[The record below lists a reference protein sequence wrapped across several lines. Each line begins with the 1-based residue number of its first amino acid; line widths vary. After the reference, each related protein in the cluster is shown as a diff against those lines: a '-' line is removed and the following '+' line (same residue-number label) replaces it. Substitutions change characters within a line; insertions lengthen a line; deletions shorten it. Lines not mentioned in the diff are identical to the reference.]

1 MVGNIIKNPNGNID
15 LGIISQNGQITGID
29 VARYKTAS
37 LTVSVI
43 PTAHVYGV
51 SWDGSSSS
59 SLTRTDDAANFP
71 SPNPY
76 YSGMSGFPSSPFDG
90 LMPWAGIRRV
100 TDSSAGELVE
110 IPKFWF
116 KWTKTGSTM
125 TLQIADAPVSGF
137 FVSPAHADR
146 GDGVGER
153 DYVYVGRYHCN
164 SAYKS
169 ISGASPLVSKTRAEF
184 RNGIHNNNSN
194 MWQWDYAMVWTVRML
209 YLVEFADWNSRAKI
223 GYGGGN
229 GSATQSAGATD
240 SMPYHTGTSKTSRT
254 TYGVGIQYRY
264 IEDLWANVVDWV
276 DGVYAYNNYLKLIKN
291 PANFSDT
298 SGGVNVIPIPSTASG
313 NVKSW
318 TISSTTGFEYMLYPV
333 PDSSASPTTYC
344 CDYAYTQ
351 KLNYAMAAVGSAYNK
366 TGQDASSMR
375 GLFFDVFDMWTQ
387 YAICGSRLMVLPSAR
402 IN

>member
-1 MVGNIIKNPNGNID
+1 MVGNIIKKSNN
-15 LGIISQNGQITGID
+15 Q
-29 VARYKTAS
+29 
-37 LTVSVI
+37 
-43 PTAHVYGV
+43 TAHIYGGT
-51 SWDGSSSS
+51 WAGGSSSA
-59 SLTRTDDAANFP
+59 LTRTDDAANFP
-71 SPNPY
+71 DPVPY

-90 LMPWAGIRRV
+90 LMPWAGIRRL
-100 TDSSAGELVE
+100 TYSSAGELVE

-116 KWTKTGSTM
+116 KWTKSGSSIQ
-125 TLQIADAPVSGF
+125 LQIADAPVSGF
-137 FVSPAHADR
+137 YVSPAHADR

-194 MWQWDYAMVWTVRML
+194 MWQWDYAMVWTIRML
-209 YLVEFADWNSRAKI
+209 YLVEYADWNSRAKI

-229 GSATQSAGATD
+229 GSSMQSTGGSN

-276 DGVYAYNNYLKLIKN
+276 DGVYAYNNYLRVIKN
-291 PANFSDT
+291 PSNFSDT
-298 SGGVNVIPIPSTASG
+298 SGGDNVISLSSASSG
-313 NVKSW
+313 NIQSWKKS
-318 TISSTTGFEYMLYPV
+318 SVSGYEYMLYPV
-333 PDSSASPTTYC
+333 LGSSASPTTYC
-344 CDYAYTQ
+344 CDFTYTQ
-351 KLNYAMAAVGSAYNK
+351 NLNYSLASVGSAYSK
-366 TGQDASSMR
+366 IGQNASSTR
-375 GLFFDVFDMWTQ
+375 GLFYDGYDMWTS
-387 YAICGSRLMVLPSAR
+387 YSICGSRLMVLPSAR